1 MNKRKVKKFAKV
13 ILIIS
18 TIIFLIMFYRHSS
31 IFKEI
36 TNLVVISFLISYMVR
51 PVFKI
56 MVRKGINKRLAGIS
70 LLLIVIAVLCSAICL
85 IIPAI
90 FKESLNISNT
100 ISIIEKTADNF
111 YSKVKLL
118 SSNKTFHTVLD
129 DVSSKVN
136 SYISL
141 LFSKMLK
148 GAVNLGQNFLNILVI
163 PIISYYF
170 LVDSEYFKKI
180 LLVLFPVNM
189 RNASEKVIDDVDKIL
204 GRYIVSQIFLSVI
217 IALCTFI
224 ILILIKVDYPV
235 ILSMLNGFFNII
247 PYFGPIFGA
256 VPAIILAFLKS
267 PKSALYTAL
276 WLYVLQTAE
285 GNILCPK
292 ITGDS
297 ISMHPFFVI
306 ILLILGG
313 RIGGIVGMVL
323 SVPIG
328 AAVIV
333 IVDDINYYMF

>member
-1 MNKRKVKKFAKV
+1 MNKRKVKKLTKI
-13 ILIIS
+13 ILLIS
-18 TIIFLIMFYRHSS
+18 TIAFLIMFYRRSS

-36 TNLVVISFLISYMVR
+36 TNLIVISFLISYMVR

-56 MVRKGINKRLAGIS
+56 MVQKGINKRLAGIS
-70 LLLIVIAVLCSAICL
+70 LLLIVISVLCSAICL

-100 ISIIEKTADNF
+100 INIIEKTADDF

-129 DVSSKVN
+129 DVSSKIS
-136 SYISL
+136 SYTAL
-141 LFSKMLK
+141 LFSKILK

-189 RNASEKVIDDVDKIL
+189 RNASEKVIDDIDKIL

-276 WLYVLQTAE
+276 WLYALQTAE

-313 RIGGIVGMVL
+313 RIGGIAGMVL